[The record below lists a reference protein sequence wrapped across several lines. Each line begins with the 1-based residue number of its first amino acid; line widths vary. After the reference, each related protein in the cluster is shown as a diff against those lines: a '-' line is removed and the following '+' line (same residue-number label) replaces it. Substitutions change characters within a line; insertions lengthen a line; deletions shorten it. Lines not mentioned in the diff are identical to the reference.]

1 MKNFINLFC
10 VSLFLVVFFSA
21 CQSESVVEIYS
32 TRETI
37 TKTTPLST
45 YIQRVAMQSTSQD
58 NIIDKTSCF
67 MIKFPYVVTVNYAQ
81 IAINSSSDYL
91 LVQANINANAYDKD
105 IVYIQYPVTVIGND
119 YSEKSISSQSAL
131 TNLIAECQSN
141 SDDFG
146 KINCVSISYPIT
158 INIYNS
164 SNQIASTSTI
174 TDSKMLYNF
183 FENLEDDKFIAVS
196 YPITI
201 TNSNGQNSSITSNS
215 QFEDFIK
222 KVIDTCPE
230 NMSTTLDFMQ
240 IITSNPWKISYYF
253 HDTVK
258 TSFYEGYSFVFN
270 SNYTVI
276 ATKSGV
282 SYSGIWSTKVDNGV
296 REFDIKFDTDLLKE
310 LDEGWKVFEFNNSQ
324 LRFRDAEDNN
334 DTDYLYFEK
343 TN

>member
-10 VSLFLVVFFSA
+10 VSLLLVVFFSA

-32 TRETI
+32 SRETI

-45 YIQRVAMQSTSQD
+45 YIQRVAMQSTNQD

-67 MIKFPYVVTVNYAQ
+67 MIKFPYKVTVNTIQ
-81 IAINSSSDYL
+81 ITINSSSDYQ
-91 LVQANINANAYDKD
+91 LVQANINANAYDND

-119 YSEKSISSQSAL
+119 YSEKSISSQTAL

-146 KINCVSISYPIT
+146 KINCATINYPIT

-174 TDSKMLYNF
+174 TDSKMLFDF
-183 FENLEDDKFIAVS
+183 FENLEDDKFISVS

-201 TNSNGQNSSITSNS
+201 TNSNGQISSITSNS
-215 QFEDFIK
+215 QFEDYIK
-222 KVIDTCPE
+222 NVIDTCPE
-230 NMSTTLDFMQ
+230 NTSSTLDFMQ
-240 IITSNPWKISYYF
+240 VITGNPWKISYYF
-253 HDTVK
+253 HENVK
-258 TSFYEGYSFVFN
+258 TSVYEGYTFVFN
-270 SNYTVI
+270 SNYKVI

-282 SYSGIWSTKVDNGV
+282 SYTGTWSTKMDNGV
-296 REFDIKFDTDLLKE
+296 REFEIKFESDVLKE
-310 LDEGWKVFEFNNSQ
+310 LDEGWKVFEYNNSQ

-343 TN
+343 N

>member
-10 VSLFLVVFFSA
+10 VSLLSVVFFSA

-45 YIQRVAMQSTSQD
+45 YIQRVAMQTTSQD
-58 NIIDKTSCF
+58 DFIDGTNCF
-67 MIKFPYVVTVNYAQ
+67 MIKFPYTITVNNTQ
-81 IAINSSSDYL
+81 ITLNSSVDYQF
-91 LVQANINANAYDKD
+91 VQTNIAANSNDND
-105 IVYIQYPVTVIGND
+105 IVYLHFPVSVILSD

-131 TNLIAECQSN
+131 TNLLAECQSN

-146 KINCVSISYPIT
+146 KINCISMSYPIT

-183 FENLEDDKFIAVS
+183 FENLDDDNFISIS
-196 YPITI
+196 YPLII

-215 QFEDFIK
+215 QLEDFIK
-222 KVIDTCPE
+222 NGVDTCPE
-230 NMSTTLDFMQ
+230 NMGSTLDFMQ
-240 IITSNPWKISYYF
+240 VITSSPWKISYYF

-258 TSFYEGYSFVFN
+258 TSVYDGYTFVFN

-282 SYSGIWSTKVDNGV
+282 SYTGIWSTKMDNGV
-296 REFDIKFDTDLLKE
+296 REFDIKFESDVLKE

-343 TN
+343 NN

>member
-1 MKNFINLFC
+1 MKNFINIFC
-10 VSLFLVVFFSA
+10 VSLLIVVLFSA

-58 NIIDKTSCF
+58 NIIDGTNCF
-67 MIKFPYVVTVNYAQ
+67 MIKFPYKVTVNYIQ
-81 IAINSSSDYL
+81 IAINSTNDYQ
-91 LVQANINANAYDKD
+91 LVQTNINANSNDNDK
-105 IVYIQYPVTVIGND
+105 VYLHFPVTVILNN
-119 YSEKSISSQSAL
+119 YSEKSFSSQSDF
-131 TNLIAECQSN
+131 TNFKVECESN

-146 KINCVSISYPIT
+146 KINCVTITYPIT
-158 INIYNS
+158 INVYNT
-164 SNQIASTSTI
+164 SNQIASASTI

-183 FENLEDDKFIAVS
+183 FENLEDNKFLAIS

-215 QFEDFIK
+215 QFEDYIK
-222 KVIDTCPE
+222 NVIDTCPE
-230 NMSTTLDFMQ
+230 NTGSTLDFMQ
-240 IITSNPWKISYYF
+240 VITSNPWKISYYF
-253 HDTVK
+253 HDSVK

-270 SNYTVI
+270 SNYKVI

-282 SYSGIWSTKVDNGV
+282 SYTGSWSSKVDNGV
-296 REFDIKFDTDLLKE
+296 REFEIKFESDVLKE

-324 LRFRDAEDNN
+324 LRFRDTKDNN

-343 TN
+343 K

>member
-282 SYSGIWSTKVDNGV
+282 SYTGSWSTKVDNGV